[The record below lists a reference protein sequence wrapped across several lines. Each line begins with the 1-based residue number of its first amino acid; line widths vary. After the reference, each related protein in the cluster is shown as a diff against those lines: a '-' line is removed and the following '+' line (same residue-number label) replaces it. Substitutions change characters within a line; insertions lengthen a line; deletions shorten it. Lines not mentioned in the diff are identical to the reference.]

1 MGYWG
6 TAIKDNDAFAD
17 IYGEFFDLYNKGE
30 SPENVSQN
38 LKSKY
43 TELLELEEE
52 ANNYWFAFA
61 LAQWETKTLE
71 EEILSRVNEI
81 ISSGADLKLWQKLGA
96 DDKDISKRKIA
107 LEKFQEKINSERPK
121 PKSRRRLK
129 FKTPIFETG
138 DCFTFQ
144 MKNGNYGGAVVL
156 AVGSNPETAYNLVAT
171 TRINQPTKPSLNDFE
186 NAEVL
191 HNNFAQWKGQAD
203 VRWCLPDFYQK
214 DYSNLYELVGR
225 ITVDKEYDVSDSTGE
240 GYLFQPSYTAAW
252 GMNYAAESQF
262 ESEKTKPRPEKS
274 ITIKQLALKDH
285 GSLNY
290 LGSKPKWTIMGF
302 IRGLW
307 SSIRLMLPVLRN

>member
-6 TAIKDNDAFAD
+6 TAIKDNDIFVD

-30 SPENVSQN
+30 SPENVSRILQP
-38 LKSKY
+38 KY
-43 TELLELEEE
+43 SEFLELDEE

-71 EEILSRVNEI
+71 EGILIRVNQI

-96 DDKDISKRKIA
+96 DKKDISKRKIA
-107 LEKFQEKINSERPK
+107 LEKFQEKINSERAKPK
-121 PKSRRRLK
+121 PRRRPK
-129 FKTPIFETG
+129 FKIPIFETG
-138 DCFTFQ
+138 DCFIFQ

-156 AVGSNPETAYNLVAT
+156 AVDLNPVTAYNLVAT
-171 TRINQPTKPSLNDFE
+171 TRINQSIKPSLNDFE

-191 HNNFAQWKGQAD
+191 HNNFGQWKDQAD
-203 VRWCLPDFYQK
+203 VRWCLPDFYQR

-225 ITVDKEYDVSDSTGE
+225 INVDQEYDVSDSTGE
-240 GYLFQPSYTAAW
+240 AYLFKPSYTADW

-274 ITIKQLALKDH
+274 ITIKQLALKDYD
-285 GSLNY
+285 SLNY
-290 LGSKPKWTIMGF
+290 LSSKPKWTIKGF
-302 IRGLW
+302 ILGLW
-307 SSIRLMLPVLRN
+307 SKIT